1 MKKVSIIMSVYNE
14 IETEVELSINSIL
27 NQTYLNLEIIIVIDN
42 PNNEALIKKIKK
54 YSEKDNRIKCIYND
68 KNIGLANSLN
78 KGLKISTGDYIAR
91 MDADDI
97 SYPLRIEKQVEYL
110 EKNKDIFLLGCQAE
124 KIDDKNIKIGNIK
137 YVCDYSI
144 IKILMKYRSCFLHP
158 AIIFR
163 REVLLETGG
172 YRNFPCAQD
181 YDFFSRII
189 DLGYRGENLS
199 ETLIKYRVRENS
211 ISSEKRLLQMILS
224 SYIQLLSRER
234 KENGKDSFS
243 DEKIKELEKT
253 FLANKDKFDRLNKI
267 VIKIKKQKGLM
278 YCFIPYIYIAS
289 KYYRREI
296 NNKIKIFIIEKIIKI
311 KRWYS

>member
-137 YVCDYSI
+137 
-144 IKILMKYRSCFLHP
+144 KL
-158 AIIFR
+158 
-163 REVLLETGG
+163 
-172 YRNFPCAQD
+172 
-181 YDFFSRII
+181 
-189 DLGYRGENLS
+189 
-199 ETLIKYRVRENS
+199 
-211 ISSEKRLLQMILS
+211 
-224 SYIQLLSRER
+224 
-234 KENGKDSFS
+234 
-243 DEKIKELEKT
+243 EKIN
-253 FLANKDKFDRLNKI
+253 F
-267 VIKIKKQKGLM
+267 
-278 YCFIPYIYIAS
+278 
-289 KYYRREI
+289 
-296 NNKIKIFIIEKIIKI
+296 
-311 KRWYS
+311 YSSFFAYFVLSNL